1 MASFVPLESPST
13 FRRIAAAMW
22 DRPRDP
28 TIYGYVDIDVTATL
42 GFIDRFRA
50 ATGLR
55 LTMTGVVSA
64 AVARAFA
71 AHPELNARVRF
82 GGRLERRTAVDL
94 VVSVATGG
102 GGDLSAARID
112 SADRLDLAGMTRAL
126 GAAVERTRAGDG
138 RSYERSRALV
148 RRLPW
153 WAVRPAL
160 RLSDLAGNELG
171 LDLPSL
177 GMPRDPFGT
186 AVITNVGM
194 FGIDTAFAPFIP
206 MSRCPLL
213 LLITEVKERPWAA
226 GGRVE
231 ARPVLRLCASFDHR
245 IVDGYQAG
253 LLARAIT
260 EAVTNPGRAATL
272 EVAS

>member
-1 MASFVPLESPST
+1 MAFVPLESPSA
-13 FRRIAAAMW
+13 FRRIAASMW

-28 TIYGYVDIDVTATL
+28 TIFGFVDIDVTETL
-42 GFIDRFRA
+42 GYIDRFRA
-50 ATGLR
+50 STGTR
-55 LTMTGVVSA
+55 LTMTGVVA
-64 AVARAFA
+64 TAVARAFA
-71 AHPELNARVRF
+71 AYPELNARVRF
-82 GGRLERRTAVDL
+82 SGKLERRTTVDL

-102 GGDLSAARID
+102 GRDLSAARID
-112 SADRLDLAGMTRAL
+112 AAERLDLLGLARAL
-126 GAAVERTRAGDG
+126 EAAVDRTRSGAD
-138 RSYERSRALV
+138 RDYHRSRDLL

-160 RLSDLAGNELG
+160 RLSDLVGNELD

-194 FGIDTAFAPFIP
+194 FGIDTAFAPFVP
-206 MSRCPLL
+206 LGRCPMLL
-213 LLITEVKERPWAA
+213 LVTEVKERPWAID
-226 GGRVE
+226 GRIE

-245 IVDGYQAG
+245 IIDGYQAG

-260 EAVTNPGRAATL
+260 ETVSDPERR
-272 EVAS
+272 